1 MAIKQFFSI
10 VGAGCDDIALLQTA
24 LAGLSKEQIVNV
36 MASNQQMLSSKA
48 LTRAKI
54 EEALANTGLS
64 DAERANTAE
73 KILNTSAAKK
83 NAAAII
89 AEGYATKGLK
99 GAVGSLG
106 KAFSALS
113 ALSKVAIV
121 IGALNLAIKGFNY
134 FSQSAEEAFE
144 SYAKSK
150 EQVESLASEI
160 KRVSDEIKINED
172 RIKEIQSLGTL
183 PSLVEE
189 KELSDLQKSNDALER
204 RINLLKA
211 EKVTASQ
218 EQYGAARNLYAQM
231 QDNIQ
236 GLDNTRYLRS
246 GINNRVMTAK
256 GFKQG
261 FFAELQ
267 GYSSPV
273 SAVEYFD
280 LGVDRYDKLLQKQEE
295 GIKLTNAEK
304 SEYDNL
310 AASLPVV
317 ANWYRQLAEIE
328 PVTQSD
334 VEMVDFANDALDRF
348 LEVVGSGDSVSSEAF
363 SDVSVA
369 AQAAAL
375 SIKDANDAID
385 SLQSAYTSLSGAVE
399 EYNTKGYL
407 TLDTLQ
413 SLLELEPEYLA
424 CLQTENGQ
432 LVLNKNAMIDLAYAR
447 IDDAEAAYLQEA
459 TNLLKTFE
467 DQEKAATY
475 LKDVTYDLASA
486 RLADADASWKQA
498 IANAAVSDKG
508 SEFDAA
514 VEKLNAHVEKQR
526 KLFDLARASVGTY
539 SLSVMDGGKAA
550 ESAAKAAEKAAKKMK
565 EAAKDAQSAIEDLI
579 DVTVKMIKHRL
590 EAKKSAYQ
598 DDLDRIKKQYDE
610 EKDAIEDQIDAYKRL
625 IDARKKALERD
636 KDENDYQKQLA
647 EKNKEIA
654 DIESKLLEIQNDD
667 SADAMKKR
675 LELQEQLAGKYS
687 DLEDYQS
694 DRAYD
699 QATDLLD
706 DEYERYELIHKEKL
720 DNLEEEYKADEEY
733 YERKIRLIEEALDQ
747 EGSMRIEAIDMIQER
762 SSEYYNSLIE
772 FCTTYGGMTRDEVI
786 HVWNDAYKSLE
797 NFGFGE
803 KTVYDILQ
811 YLIAATCDMYAE
823 TGNVSVAMDSVAG
836 ATQRVEDGV
845 NRVNDS
851 LDTTI
856 RKAKEAADA
865 IDRVNDYSKYNNVKY
880 KDLSGSGYDYSTVRI
895 TDPRTYPGFS
905 SGARSLPGFASGGVV
920 SSTGPAML
928 HGSSTRSEVVL
939 SSMQGR
945 KLLDFVEN
953 LPVVSSLLPKLNSV
967 RGINGIRS
975 LSTGLSID
983 GGLINIQ
990 VAGSLDESVV
1000 PSIKKI
1006 ADRVVEQL
1014 NKTASNRGIRGN
1026 AKKGI
1031 I

>member
-1 MAIKQFFSI
+1 MMSSRQLASLMIVNNHKLGIKALSEELMLQKL
-10 VGAGCDDIALLQTA
+10 VEAGVAEETAKAATAQVFQTSVTKAQTA
-24 LAGLSKEQIVNV
+24 ATQG
-36 MASNQQMLSSKA
+36 
-48 LTRAKI
+48 
-54 EEALANTGLS
+54 
-64 DAERANTAE
+64 
-73 KILNTSAAKK
+73 AAV
-83 NAAAII
+83 
-89 AEGYATKGLK
+89 AT
-99 GAVGSLG
+99 GSLG
-106 KAFSALS
+106 AAMKGLWVSHPYMVIIAAVAAAVWVAVKAFNAYKDSIEDLRTS
-113 ALSKVAIV
+113 VTTLK
-121 IGALNLAIKGFNY
+121 N
-134 FSQSAEEAFE
+134 E
-144 SYAKSK
+144 S
-150 EQVESLASEI
+150 ESLDGQI
-160 KRVSDEIKINED
+160 KNTNSQIEELQKLSDQGTISLADQKELERLREVNKELKLEYDVKKKLLDIEAEQLEKKSVGEYSRTKYQGTEYTYDARGERKRYEYVDPVTAIRQHTDEIERLTQKKRELDEQFRDSAANNNAYKAYKVQVSSLND
-172 RIKEIQSLGTL
+172 QLNKEKNMLGEIV
-183 PSLVEE
+183 SE
-189 KELSDLQKSNDALER
+189 
-204 RINLLKA
+204 
-211 EKVTASQ
+211 
-218 EQYGAARNLYAQM
+218 ARK
-231 QDNIQ
+231 
-236 GLDNTRYLRS
+236 LRS
-246 GINNRVMTAK
+246 GFTGIT
-256 GFKQG
+256 
-261 FFAELQ
+261 
-267 GYSSPV
+267 
-273 SAVEYFD
+273 
-280 LGVDRYDKLLQKQEE
+280 EE
-295 GIKLTNAEK
+295 GAKIAE
-304 SEYDNL
+304 
-310 AASLPVV
+310 
-317 ANWYRQLAEIE
+317 
-328 PVTQSD
+328 
-334 VEMVDFANDALDRF
+334 ALD
-348 LEVVGSGDSVSSEAF
+348 EAF
-363 SDVSVA
+363 RYFVGNDSISDAATDLNDIAVA

-375 SIKDANDAID
+375 SIEDANDAID

-467 DQEKAATY
+467 DQEKAASY

-550 ESAAKAAEKAAKKMK
+550 ESAAKAAEEAAKKMK

-786 HVWNDAYKSLE
+786 HVWDDAYKSLE

-811 YLIAATCDMYAE
+811 YLIAATCDMCAE

-836 ATQRVEDGV
+836 AAQRVEDGV

-856 RKAKEAADA
+856 RKAEEAADA

-905 SGARSLPGFASGGVV
+905 SGARNLPGFASGGVV

-928 HGSSTRSEVVL
+928 HGSSTRSEVVF

-967 RGINGIRS
+967 RGINGIGS

-1000 PSIKKI
+1000 PSIRKI

-1014 NKTASNRGIRGN
+1014 NKSASNRGIRGN

>member
-1 MAIKQFFSI
+1 MQGMSSTQLASLMIANNYKL
-10 VGAGCDDIALLQTA
+10 GAKALNEELMIQKLVEAGVAEETAKAATAQVFQTSVTKAQTA
-24 LAGLSKEQIVNV
+24 ATQGAAVATGSLGAAMKGLWISHPYMVIIAAVA
-36 MASNQQMLSSKA
+36 ASVWGAVRAFDA
-48 LTRAKI
+48 LTVSLEEQKEITAEARQNYESFSSEILTLESELKSISDRISEIKGKGTISTVDEAELSRLKTQNEQLERELRIKNALAKI
-54 EEALANTGLS
+54 EQKKMEKSVVKEYHKTTYTNLNPKEFGAEGVVFDAETDVATAAQQRIDLLKAISAEQENVKVSMDELSQKQKEVGLS
-64 DAERANTAE
+64 DSEADQLERYQRVLEGLDDSYSATEQVLSGLIRDVYDWRDGIDGSTKEGAELIPILDGIIDAFDKFSNSDSLE
-73 KILNTSAAKK
+73 KVEEFENITN
-83 NAAAII
+83 
-89 AEGYATKGLK
+89 E
-99 GAVGSLG
+99 
-106 KAFSALS
+106 
-113 ALSKVAIV
+113 
-121 IGALNLAIKGFNY
+121 LAI
-134 FSQSAEEAFE
+134 
-144 SYAKSK
+144 
-150 EQVESLASEI
+150 
-160 KRVSDEIKINED
+160 
-172 RIKEIQSLGTL
+172 
-183 PSLVEE
+183 
-189 KELSDLQKSNDALER
+189 
-204 RINLLKA
+204 
-211 EKVTASQ
+211 
-218 EQYGAARNLYAQM
+218 
-231 QDNIQ
+231 
-236 GLDNTRYLRS
+236 
-246 GINNRVMTAK
+246 
-256 GFKQG
+256 
-261 FFAELQ
+261 
-267 GYSSPV
+267 
-273 SAVEYFD
+273 
-280 LGVDRYDKLLQKQEE
+280 
-295 GIKLTNAEK
+295 
-304 SEYDNL
+304 
-310 AASLPVV
+310 
-317 ANWYRQLAEIE
+317 
-328 PVTQSD
+328 
-334 VEMVDFANDALDRF
+334 
-348 LEVVGSGDSVSSEAF
+348 SV
-363 SDVSVA
+363 
-369 AQAAAL
+369 
-375 SIKDANDAID
+375 KDANDAID

-467 DQEKAATY
+467 DQEKAASY
-475 LKDVTYDLASA
+475 LKDATYDLASA

-550 ESAAKAAEKAAKKMK
+550 ESAAKAAEEAAKKMK

-786 HVWNDAYKSLE
+786 HVWDDAYKSLE

-811 YLIAATCDMYAE
+811 YLIAATCDMCAE

-836 ATQRVEDGV
+836 AAQRVEDGV

-856 RKAKEAADA
+856 RKAEEAADA

-905 SGARSLPGFASGGVV
+905 SGARNLPGFASGGVV

-928 HGSSTRSEVVL
+928 HGSSTRSEVVF

-967 RGINGIRS
+967 RGINGIGS

-1000 PSIKKI
+1000 PSIRKI

-1014 NKTASNRGIRGN
+1014 NKSASNRGIRGN